1 MEQAGRTGGASMRQ
15 LLLALGEPVIGL
27 VTAPAGLD
35 VVIENVL
42 ILDPD
47 DEPEPCPGA
56 LVLIIGARGS
66 RALRLIRAMAHQG
79 AAAVAVKIDHTDDLD
94 DFKRVAAETGVA
106 ALGVRPEVRWG
117 LLDSVARGVVD
128 DARVAVVPEAGQSAE
143 LFALAETVAAL
154 TGGIVSI
161 EDSTNR
167 VLAYSRSDDEVDE
180 LRRRSILGWQGPAE
194 YLALLRQW
202 GVLERLRAGDDVV
215 HVDEHP
221 ERGIRRRL
229 AIGIRVDSQLLGS
242 IWVQEGRHKLADS
255 ADTAL
260 IGAARAAALHLVR
273 RRTDTPADLQLEQSL
288 LSRMLDGH
296 IDPRTFADNIGVDLG
311 KPAVVTAF
319 ALTGS
324 LPGAGPG
331 ADAEAGA
338 DAHAGTDRPRF
349 ELQRSVMTSL
359 ISVHAAAYRRRAL
372 VTGGST
378 RVYMLLPGLPEQDAE
393 SIALGLANDIVR
405 AAHQRLNLDV
415 RAAVG
420 SAVGGLD
427 SIAKSRAEADCV
439 LDILT
444 SGGERNVAT
453 IADVRSEVLVRETLS
468 LLEKNPRLRD
478 PRITALVAYD
488 AEHDAGL
495 VPAVLSY
502 LGALGNVR
510 AAARSLHIHT
520 NTLRYRLKRA
530 NAISGI
536 DLADPH
542 QGLFSHLQLLLETG
556 PGPVVHGP

>member
-1 MEQAGRTGGASMRQ
+1 MTVGQTGGTGGADMRQ
-15 LLLALGEPVIGL
+15 LLLALGEPVIG
-27 VTAPAGLD
+27 VVAAPAGLD
-35 VVIENVL
+35 VSIENVV
-42 ILDPD
+42 IVDPD
-47 DEPEPCPGA
+47 DEPAPCPGA
-56 LVLIIGARGS
+56 LVLIIGLRGR
-66 RALRLIRAMAHQG
+66 RALRLIRTAARQG

-117 LLDSVARGVVD
+117 HLDSVARGVVD
-128 DARVAVVPEAGQSAE
+128 DARVATVPDPGQSTE

-154 TGGIVSI
+154 TDGIVSI

-194 YLALLRQW
+194 YLDLLRQW

-215 HVDEHP
+215 HIDEHP
-221 ERGIRRRL
+221 QRGIRRRL

-242 IWVQEGRHKLADS
+242 IWVQEGRHKLADK

-273 RRTDTPADLQLEQSL
+273 RRTGTTTDLQLEQNL

-296 IDPRTFADNIGVDLG
+296 IDPRTFADDIGADLT

-319 ALTGS
+319 TLNGR
-324 LPGAGPG
+324 LPGTDGG
-331 ADAEAGA
+331 AEAEAGS
-338 DAHAGTDRPRF
+338 DRPRF
-349 ELQRSVMTSL
+349 ELRRSMMTGL

-372 VTGGST
+372 VTDGSP
-378 RVYMLLPGLPEQDAE
+378 RFYMLLPGLPEHSAE
-393 SIALGLANDIVR
+393 SIALGLAGDIVR

-427 SIAKSRAEADCV
+427 SIAESRAEADCV

-444 SGGERNVAT
+444 SGGDRNVAT
-453 IADVRSEVLVRETLS
+453 IADVRSEVLVRQTLS
-468 LLEKNPRLRD
+468 LLEKNPHLRD
-478 PRITALVAYD
+478 PRISCLVAYD
-488 AEHDAGL
+488 AEHGTDL

-502 LGALGNVR
+502 LGAQGNVR

-520 NTLRYRLKRA
+520 NTLRYRLRRA
-530 NAISGI
+530 NTISGI

-542 QGLFSHLQLLLETG
+542 QGLFSHLQLLLESG
-556 PGPVVHGP
+556 SVPAAHGH

>member
-1 MEQAGRTGGASMRQ
+1 MEQAARTGGASMRQ
-15 LLLALGEPVIGL
+15 LLLALGEPTIGL
-27 VTAPAGLD
+27 VATPAGFN
-35 VVIENVL
+35 VGIENVV

-56 LVLIIGARGS
+56 LVLIIGARGR
-66 RALRLIRAMAHQG
+66 RALRLIRAVAHQG
-79 AAAVAVKIDHTDDLD
+79 AAAVAVKIDHNDDLD
-94 DFKRVAAETGVA
+94 DFKRVATETGVA
-106 ALGVRPEVRWG
+106 TLGVRPEVRWG
-117 LLDSVARGVVD
+117 QLDSAARGVVD

-143 LFALAETVAAL
+143 LFALAQTVAAL
-154 TGGIVSI
+154 TDGIVSI

-180 LRRRSILGWQGPAE
+180 LRRRSILGWEGPAE
-194 YLALLRQW
+194 YLDLLRQW

-215 HVDEHP
+215 HIDEHP

-255 ADTAL
+255 ADAAL

-273 RRTDTPADLQLEQSL
+273 RRTGTTADLQLEQSL

-311 KPAVVTAF
+311 KPAVVTVF
-319 ALTGS
+319 ALNGS
-324 LPGAGPG
+324 LPGAG
-331 ADAEAGA
+331 ADA

-349 ELQRSVMTSL
+349 ELHRSVMTSL

-372 VTGGST
+372 VTSGSP
-378 RVYMLLPGLPEQDAE
+378 RVYMLLPGLPEHSAE
-393 SIALGLANDIVR
+393 SIALGLAGDIVR
-405 AAHQRLNLDV
+405 AAEQRLHLDV

-420 SAVGGLD
+420 SAVGGLE
-427 SIAKSRAEADCV
+427 SIAESKAEADCV
-439 LDILT
+439 LDILM
-444 SGGERNVAT
+444 SGGERHVAT

-468 LLEKNPRLRD
+468 LLQKNPRLRD

-488 AEHDAGL
+488 AEHDTGL

-510 AAARSLHIHT
+510 AGARFLHIHT

-536 DLADPH
+536 DFADPH
-542 QGLFSHLQLLLETG
+542 QCLFSHLQLLLETG
-556 PGPVVHGP
+556 SVPVAHGH